1 MSAESRFDLEAAI
14 ATWRR
19 FMTSDRAISADD
31 ADELESHLR
40 DQIDELIAD
49 GGEPRAA
56 FRQAAGQ
63 LGSYTDLKQD
73 YRRVYWKKLRS
84 EHRILDELNWRSTML
99 KNYVKVALRAMRK
112 QKAYAFINVLG
123 LSIGMACCC
132 FIFLYVQDEFSYD
145 RYHANADRI
154 VRIAEDLKTSSETLY
169 QATSSPPMGA
179 AFVKDFPEV
188 LDKVRFTSTG
198 GLFQYQ
204 DRRFQEDNLFFA
216 DSSVFEVFS
225 FALLQGDPKTAL
237 VAPWSMVLTE
247 AAARKYFEEESPLGK
262 TLTDEDDNTFTITG
276 ILAEVPPTSH
286 FTFDGLISFTT
297 WETFYPDTDDAWFW
311 NAFYTYLLLQEGT
324 DKARLEAKIPDFIER
339 HMGEQSRQIGMG
351 YAMLP
356 LIPLTDIHLT
366 SHRTWELATNGNRA
380 YLYIFSAVAVFIL
393 LIACINFMNLATAR
407 SAERAKEVGLRKV
420 VGARRAQLTGQFLS
434 ESFLMTLLAML
445 LALGLCGVLMP
456 FFNTLTEKT
465 LGLGSL
471 LNGTNVAWL
480 VGIVLVVGA
489 VAGGYPALVLSGF
502 RPARVLKGEFRS
514 TDQGT
519 WLRKGLVVF
528 QFAISMI
535 LIVGTAV
542 VMRQLSYLQAQNLG
556 FTQEQMLVIN
566 YNYDNEVQRHAE
578 AIKQAFLTHP
588 GVVHAAI
595 SMTAPGTEPTNL
607 FTRVEVD
614 EGDEREANL
623 NYYPVD
629 FDFINTY
636 DLEILAGRGF
646 SRDFP
651 ADTLESIVIN
661 EAMLAHFGWAT
672 PEEALD
678 KNFMRGRQTR
688 KVIGVVKDFNYR
700 SLHEHVQPL
709 GLFIGPG
716 WTRYLS
722 LRLRTDQVQRT
733 MAEVEQ
739 QWKALVPHR
748 PFDAFFLDDHFNR
761 QYRAEE
767 RFASLFRY
775 FAGLGILIACLGL
788 FGLASFT
795 AQQRTKE
802 IGVRKVLGASVGQ
815 ILVLL
820 SKDFARLVLVAFVV
834 AVPVAY
840 FAMDRWLVSFAY
852 RVGMEA
858 WLFVVAG
865 LLAFVIAGLTVSY
878 QALKAAY
885 ANPVEALRYE

>member
-1 MSAESRFDLEAAI
+1 MSQFNLEAAI

-19 FMTSDRAISADD
+19 FVRSERAISADD

-40 DQIDELIAD
+40 DQVEELVAEGID
-49 GGEPRAA
+49 PKTA
-56 FRQAAGQ
+56 FYEATRQ
-63 LGSYTDLKQD
+63 LGSYTRLKQD
-73 YRRVYWKKLRS
+73 YRRVYWKKLRA
-84 EHRILDELNWRSTML
+84 EHHVLDELKWRSTML
-99 KNYVKVALRAMRK
+99 KNYIKVALRAMRK
-112 QKAYAFINVLG
+112 QTVYSVINVAG
-123 LSIGMACCC
+123 LSIGIACCC

-145 RYHANADRI
+145 QYHANADRI

-179 AFVKDFPEV
+179 AFVNDFPEV
-188 LDKVRFTSTG
+188 LDKVRFTSTS

-225 FALLQGDPKTAL
+225 FELLQGNPKTAL
-237 VAPWSMVLTE
+237 VAPWSLVLTE
-247 AAARKYFEEESPLGK
+247 AAARKYFDDESPLGQ
-262 TLTDEDDNTFTITG
+262 TLTDEDNNTFTITG
-276 ILAEVPPTSH
+276 IMAEVPRNSH
-286 FTFDGLISFTT
+286 FTFDGLISFST
-297 WETFYPDTDDAWFW
+297 WETFYPDTDNAWFW
-311 NAFYTYLLLQEGT
+311 NGFYTYLLLEEGT
-324 DKARLEAKIPDFIER
+324 DKTVLEAKVPDFIER

-351 YAMLP
+351 YEMLP

-366 SHRTWELATNGNRA
+366 SHRTWELATNGNRL

-420 VGARRAQLTGQFLS
+420 VGAKRVQLTGQFLS
-434 ESFLMTLLAML
+434 ESFLMTVLAML
-445 LALGLCGVLMP
+445 LALGLCWVLMP
-456 FFNTLTEKT
+456 FFNTLTEKS

-471 LNGTNVAWL
+471 LNRTNGTWL
-480 VGIVLVVGA
+480 IGVVLVVGV

-502 RPARVLKGEFRS
+502 RPVRVLKGQFRS
-514 TDQGT
+514 TDQGAL
-519 WLRKGLVVF
+519 LRKGLVVF
-528 QFAISMI
+528 QFAVSMI

-542 VMRQLSYLQAQNLG
+542 VMQQLSYLQAQNLG
-556 FTQEQMLVIN
+556 FTQEQMLVLN
-566 YNYDNEVQRHAE
+566 YNYDDEVQRHAE
-578 AIKQAFLTHP
+578 AIKQTFLTHP
-588 GVVHAAI
+588 GVVRAAT
-595 SMTAPGTEPTNL
+595 SMTTPGTEPTNL
-607 FTRVEVD
+607 FTRVEID

-629 FDFINTY
+629 FDFIDTY
-636 DLEILAGRGF
+636 DLEVLAGRGF

-651 ADTLESIVIN
+651 TDTLESIVIN

-672 PEEALD
+672 PEEALE
-678 KNFMRGRQTR
+678 KKFIRGRSTM
-688 KVIGVVKDFNYR
+688 KVIGVVRDFNYR
-700 SLHEHVQPL
+700 SLREHVQPL

-722 LRLRTDQVQRT
+722 LRLRTDALQST
-733 MAEVEQ
+733 MAAIEH
-739 QWKALVPHR
+739 QWEALVPQR

-767 RFASLFRY
+767 RFAALFRY

-802 IGVRKVLGASVGQ
+802 IGVRKVLGATVGQ

-820 SKDFARLVLVAFVV
+820 SKDFARLVLIAFVV
-834 AVPVAY
+834 ATPVAY
-840 FAMDRWLVSFAY
+840 FAMDWWLASFAY
-852 RVGMEA
+852 RADMEA
-858 WLFVVAG
+858 WLFMIAG